1 MADAIERRIR
11 EQAGV
16 VADSL
21 LVAATA
27 EEEAE
32 AAD

>member
-21 LVAATA
+21 LVHAT
-27 EEEAE
+27 EEEERE